1 MMENK
6 VETKEVAEV
15 KPKAT
20 KVAAKK
26 AAAPKAP
33 APMTASQK
41 LEALEN
47 MFMAQNNQ
55 IEILADEIDR
65 LRNQLVAVNKRLNST
80 IQAAEQGA
88 ISNDAVNKVI
98 LADNMRE
105 LESKITFLVE
115 QGVLVRNDEAVIGE
129 KNFVVGREIDTSG
142 NVTNPRVQFSVNSID
157 PEVKKQ
163 MMGKKAGDV
172 VAYSESEDSLEI
184 TEVYDIVEPKKKKN
198 FEKKS

>member
-1 MMENK
+1 MENK